1 VNRREGKPLRFAR
14 AIRATDIHP
23 SDASASTVFARAVRW
38 RNTTGETV
46 HYRGDSIYASFP
58 GYSILSLHLS
68 NYGSD
73 LAMPGEGSAEA
84 TVTGGLTARGVLR
97 VAVFILTIDLDQLTL
112 VTL

>member
-58 GYSILSLHLS
+58 GYS
-68 NYGSD
+68 
-73 LAMPGEGSAEA
+73 AEA